1 VTVSYD
7 VPLRI
12 RINPKIRNGCKTKIA
27 SMQSRFPARRASRG
41 LVNGPRCRYLSI
53 MPSRDKPTAEKL
65 RSLRAPLLRYRAEY
79 LSTVRAA
86 DERAAEAAAVAAFDS
101 TSGGG
106 SRCGRIEAQGGW
118 Q

>member
-1 VTVSYD
+1 M
-7 VPLRI
+7 
-12 RINPKIRNGCKTKIA
+12 A
-27 SMQSRFPARRASRG
+27 
-41 LVNGPRCRYLSI
+41 
-53 MPSRDKPTAEKL
+53 SRDKPTAEKL
-65 RSLRAPLLRYRAEY
+65 RSLRDLLLRYRAEY

-106 SRCGRIEAQGGW
+106 LRCGRIEAQGGW